1 MSGKRISFKQRIIIQ
16 NLIEDYSTKS
26 ISEIANATNLT
37 RNTVFREIKN
47 RRILYS
53 SKQRKFLKEE
63 PLKCKLLNQYPFCCN
78 VCPKKEKCA
87 KDVLIYDAYS
97 AEYFYQD
104 NKHECNKGP
113 NITRT
118 QLKELDQKV
127 SPRVFCN
134 QSLFHI
140 IQSDH
145 TIEIC
150 EQTLRRYIN
159 KGYLSA
165 KSIDLPRTVQRKPTR
180 KKPNA
185 IARVPVNLLYGRMY
199 DDYLLYKNQYQNAY
213 VIQIDLVIGKK
224 FDKTAILT
232 IFEPKTRLQFGI
244 KVFRTSDSIN
254 NAISRLL
261 NELKSFNCKT
271 FDAILT
277 DNGAE
282 FKELPLLEIS
292 KEGEINFKTFY
303 CNPYASYEKGG
314 CERNHEFFRYIIKK
328 GVSLDD
334 LSQTNINDIFS
345 NINSVKRKILNGESS
360 YNAFKKQYGT
370 KSLEVFGINEI
381 DSKSIILK

>member
-1 MSGKRISFKQRIIIQ
+1 MSGKRITFKQRIIIQ
-16 NLIEDYSTKS
+16 SLVENSSTKS
-26 ISEIANATNLT
+26 INEIAKATSLT
-37 RNTVFREIKN
+37 RNTIFREIKN
-47 RRILYS
+47 RRTLYS
-53 SKQRKFLKEE
+53 SKQRKFLREE
-63 PLKCKLLNQYPFCCN
+63 PFKCKLLDQYPFCCN
-78 VCPKKEKCA
+78 ICPRKEKCA
-87 KDVLIYDAYS
+87 KDVFIYDAYS
-97 AEYFYQD
+97 AEYSYQD

-113 NITRT
+113 NITT
-118 QLKELDQKV
+118 KQLKELDYKV

-185 IARVPVNLLYGRMY
+185 IARVPVKLLYGRMY

-292 KEGEINFKTFY
+292 NVGEINFKTFY
-303 CNPYASYEKGG
+303 CNPYASYENGG

-328 GVSLDD
+328 GVSLDV

-345 NINSVKRKILNGESS
+345 NINSVKRIILNGESS
-360 YNAFKKQYGT
+360 YDAFKKQYGT